1 MSQSGQEPQPQ
12 PRPPR
17 RKRYAGTHPRRFE
30 EKYKE
35 LNAEAYPEIR
45 EQVRSRGMTPAG
57 THVPILVAEVMAA
70 LDPKP
75 GEVVAD
81 CTLGYGGHA
90 IEFLKRIGST
100 GRLLGFDVDGEEL
113 ERTRRRLAEVGGGF
127 TAHRCNFAG
136 IGKILAREGL
146 DGCDI
151 VFADLGLSSMQIDDP
166 RRGFSYRHDG
176 PLDMRMD
183 ERAPRTAADLLAT
196 LPEAKLAAAL
206 ADLADE
212 PDSRRIA
219 RRIVEERSRRPVR
232 GTSHLVRLV
241 FEAKGMRSA
250 DWRNRPDKGPRDL
263 HPAARTFQ
271 ALRILVND
279 ERGCLRQLLRI
290 APGCLRPGG
299 RLGII
304 SFHSGED
311 SLVEAAFAGGL
322 EGGVYEQVSPEA
334 VRPTSAERYANPR
347 ATPARFRWA
356 RRVR

>member
-1 MSQSGQEPQPQ
+1 MNEPGRQPPPH

-45 EQVRSRGMTPAG
+45 ETVRSRGMTPAG

-75 GEVVAD
+75 GEIVAD
-81 CTLGYGGHA
+81 CTLGHGGHA

-113 ERTRRRLAEVGGGF
+113 ERTRRRLAESGGRF
-127 TAHRCNFAG
+127 TVHRCNFAG
-136 IGKILAREGL
+136 IGKVLAQEGL
-146 DGCDI
+146 DGYGI

-166 RRGFSYRHDG
+166 RRGFSYKHDG

-183 ERAPRTAADLLAT
+183 ARIPRTAADLLAT

-212 PDSRRIA
+212 PDGRRIA
-219 RRIVEERSRRPVR
+219 RRIVEERARRPVGR
-232 GTSHLVRLV
+232 TTHLVRLV
-241 FEAKGMRSA
+241 FEAKGMKPA
-250 DWRNRPDKGPRDL
+250 DWRKRPDKGSRDL

-279 ERGCLRQLLRI
+279 ELGCLRQLLRI
-290 APGCLRPGG
+290 APACLRAGG

-311 SLVEAAFAGGL
+311 SLVESAFDAGL
-322 EGGVYEQVSPEA
+322 EDRKSVV
-334 VRPTSAERYANPR
+334 
-347 ATPARFRWA
+347 
-356 RRVR
+356 